1 MSWIKSPIVIIVLS
15 QLLFSFSDLLA
26 RHNLK
31 DTKFSIS
38 VFFSLWFLTY
48 FIIRQLG
55 MVGQLYVFTS
65 IEVGK
70 TMALFGASSI
80 MIVNIL
86 GILLLGEVL
95 SVQAYVGVAIAVLAF
110 IILAYSP

>member
-1 MSWIKSPIVIIVLS
+1 
-15 QLLFSFSDLLA
+15 
-26 RHNLK
+26 
-31 DTKFSIS
+31 
-38 VFFSLWFLTY
+38 
-48 FIIRQLG
+48 